1 MSCIIRLQNNPED
14 KMERHLAKQK
24 TWEAELKRQFK
35 PMKPI
40 AIGCIWDDQMPA
52 ILKQLEA
59 CCLLAEGSIDPTY
72 MKKEYQEHVNSSPS
86 TTSHCSTAMPVP
98 EEGKSSSLL
107 RDGFTGYAPLPAP
120 VKGAAGAPILTLE
133 KGCGLPS

>member
-1 MSCIIRLQNNPED
+1 
-14 KMERHLAKQK
+14 
-24 TWEAELKRQFK
+24 
-35 PMKPI
+35 
-40 AIGCIWDDQMPA
+40 MPA

-72 MKKEYQEHVNSSPS
+72 TKKEYQEHVTSSPS

-120 VKGAAGAPILTLE
+120 VKGEAGAPILTLE
-133 KGCGLPS
+133 KGRGLPS